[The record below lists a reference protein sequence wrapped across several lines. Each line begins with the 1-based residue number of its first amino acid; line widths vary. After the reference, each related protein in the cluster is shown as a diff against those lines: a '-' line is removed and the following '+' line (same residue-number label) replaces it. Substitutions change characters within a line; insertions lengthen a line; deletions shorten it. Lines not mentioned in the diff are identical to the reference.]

1 MTPAE
6 PSYAPHSA
14 YHVLRSVNNIDY
26 AVAPVAGDAAD
37 AAPASPVSWSQSNAV
52 VFGRGNRVHYKNMA
66 DTEDVAQQLCKVTSS
81 LGNLRLV
88 QCGGKEQPNVVA
100 LATSNGWVQLW
111 DLVAKKMLM
120 NWRMKSATSLCFG
133 ENMLTI
139 GDEKGTLRHYDPRA
153 TDSTKLKEQLKK
165 VTRHQGR
172 ILNGAWKEDGKF
184 LATGDQNGLVLLWDA
199 RRPRVPLEV
208 GEMVQRRRKMQH
220 VGAVTALAWCPWQ
233 SKYLVT
239 GDSAADGTGTIRVW
253 DVNAVDDNA
262 TSVSEWPT
270 KIELDA
276 QVTSL
281 HFSPHIR
288 EMLSTHGPGKTAP
301 APTTP
306 STPITPI
313 DDPFGASI
321 SVHSDPFV
329 SRISNS
335 VVVHQFPTMRRVTTV
350 AVAKK
355 NIAGSVLSPNGHRI
369 VFAVPEESQLKVWDV
384 WGKFKAP
391 KPPSLYE
398 VCAIR

>member
-1 MTPAE
+1 MRTNSISGRQSMTPAE

-26 AVAPVAGDAAD
+26 AVTPAAGDAAD

-100 LATSNGWVQLW
+100 LATSNGWIQLW

-172 ILNGAWKEDGKF
+172 ILNGSWKEDGKF

-220 VGAVTALAWCPWQ
+220 PGAVTVGVLIGVFCHRR
-233 SKYLVT
+233 S
-239 GDSAADGTGTIRVW
+239 SCW
-253 DVNAVDDNA
+253 D
-262 TSVSEWPT
+262 
-270 KIELDA
+270 
-276 QVTSL
+276 
-281 HFSPHIR
+281 
-288 EMLSTHGPGKTAP
+288 
-301 APTTP
+301 
-306 STPITPI
+306 
-313 DDPFGASI
+313 
-321 SVHSDPFV
+321 
-329 SRISNS
+329 
-335 VVVHQFPTMRRVTTV
+335 
-350 AVAKK
+350 
-355 NIAGSVLSPNGHRI
+355 AGSCM
-369 VFAVPEESQLKVWDV
+369 VPLAKQVPCHGRFGDRRDRHNPRL
-384 WGKFKAP
+384 G
-391 KPPSLYE
+391 
-398 VCAIR
+398 RQRGR

>member
-1 MTPAE
+1 MEEGHDELVRAIHSSPRRPRLSGAGSFAYSNSPSRASSIAGDGIGSGFDLMRTNSISGRQSMTPAE
-6 PSYAPHSA
+6 PTYAPHSA
-14 YHVLRSVNNIDY
+14 YHVLRSVNNFDY
-26 AVAPVAGDAAD
+26 AVAPAAVD

-100 LATSNGWVQLW
+100 LATSNGWIQLW

-120 NWRMKSATSLCFG
+120 NWKMKTATSLCFG

-172 ILNGAWKEDGKF
+172 ILKGAWKEDGKF

-220 VGAVTALAWCPWQ
+220 VGAVTVGVP
-233 SKYLVT
+233 T
-239 GDSAADGTGTIRVW
+239 GLFYYRRRSCWRTG
-253 DVNAVDDNA
+253 
-262 TSVSEWPT
+262 SC
-270 KIELDA
+270 
-276 QVTSL
+276 
-281 HFSPHIR
+281 
-288 EMLSTHGPGKTAP
+288 M
-301 APTTP
+301 
-306 STPITPI
+306 
-313 DDPFGASI
+313 
-321 SVHSDPFV
+321 
-329 SRISNS
+329 
-335 VVVHQFPTMRRVTTV
+335 
-350 AVAKK
+350 
-355 NIAGSVLSPNGHRI
+355 
-369 VFAVPEESQLKVWDV
+369 VPMAE
-384 WGKFKAP
+384 
-391 KPPSLYE
+391 
-398 VCAIR
+398 